1 MLSTG
6 WEEGRCN
13 SAVRAQGSRSIEQ
26 LCCPLSLSCFHSG
39 FLFCFYELCSSFSML
54 ALKQCFCT
62 APSAFAS
69 VLIKILKAVAAFTTI
84 KMLICVSGNNWR
96 ISDAIKSSC
105 LRPVAPLWD
114 CSSDYVH
121 EQHVTPPFI
130 FQDQKCDVHL
140 IFLFHDIS
148 PSHWHPDREEAQH
161 VIQWQEVRE
170 TASYYLLFAKCCHC
184 SHIQDGN
191 ESAQNNLSS
200 KLLQVKRNITVRWY
214 DRSFPFPATNL
225 TAD

>member
-1 MLSTG
+1 MI
-6 WEEGRCN
+6 WC
-13 SAVRAQGSRSIEQ
+13 IKQ
-26 LCCPLSLSCFHSG
+26 LCFTRVVFTLVFFFLSN
-39 FLFCFYELCSSFSML
+39 ELCSSFSML
-54 ALKQCFCT
+54 AVKQCFCT

-69 VLIKILKAVAAFTTI
+69 VLIKQKILKAVAAFTTI

-96 ISDAIKSSC
+96 ISDAIKPSC

-121 EQHVTPPFI
+121 EQHVSPPLLF
-130 FQDQKCDVHL
+130 FWDQKCDVHL

-148 PSHWHPDREEAQH
+148 PTHWHPDREH

-184 SHIQDGN
+184 SHIQEMRVHKIICPLNYCRLKGT
-191 ESAQNNLSS
+191 SQ
-200 KLLQVKRNITVRWY
+200 
-214 DRSFPFPATNL
+214 
-225 TAD
+225 